1 MNEEQQ
7 IPTKVKLISAL
18 YYLGAIGMILFG
30 AILFFAAESINF
42 AINQIST
49 LSFLK
54 EIGIIFAGVIMIIY
68 GVFLFFIGRKL
79 EKGKNWARII
89 VIIIAILSLL
99 NNLIFSVVQGHL
111 PNIINLVIDGLIAG
125 YLLFNTEV
133 KEIFA

>member
-1 MNEEQQ
+1 
-7 IPTKVKLISAL
+7 
-18 YYLGAIGMILFG
+18 
-30 AILFFAAESINF
+30 
-42 AINQIST
+42 
-49 LSFLK
+49 
-54 EIGIIFAGVIMIIY
+54 MIIY